1 MSHNQ
6 RLYWLKTLGFTA
18 QDRGIIHGTLG
29 TCSLVTGERQGE
41 TEEFWLAARD
51 GSALVH
57 TSNLPVMTW
66 QELQEWI
73 EPTAQPEVVKRNL
86 LSGQKTLFG
95 DEQDE
100 LD

>member
-1 MSHNQ
+1 MSHNH

-57 TSNLPVMTW
+57 TSSLPVMTW
-66 QELQEWI
+66 QELQAWI
-73 EPTAQPEVVKRNL
+73 EAKPETKKTLPKER
-86 LSGQKTLFG
+86 TLFG
-95 DEQDE
+95 DDQW
-100 LD
+100 

>member
-6 RLYWLKTLGFTA
+6 RLYWLKSLGFSA

-57 TSNLPVMTW
+57 TSSLPVMTW
-66 QELQEWI
+66 AELQAWI
-73 EPTAQPEVVKRNL
+73 EEKPEAKKSLPKERN
-86 LSGQKTLFG
+86 LFG
-95 DEQDE
+95 DDE
-100 LD
+100 D

>member
-6 RLYWLKTLGFTA
+6 RLYWLKTLGFVA

-57 TSNLPVMTW
+57 TSSLPVMTW
-66 QELQEWI
+66 QELQAWI
-73 EPTAQPEVVKRNL
+73 EAKPEPKKSLPKERN
-86 LSGQKTLFG
+86 LFG
-95 DEQDE
+95 DDE
-100 LD
+100 W

>member
-6 RLYWLKTLGFTA
+6 RLYWLKTLGFVA

-57 TSNLPVMTW
+57 TSSLPVMTW
-66 QELQEWI
+66 AELQAWI
-73 EPTAQPEVVKRNL
+73 EPIAQPEVVKRNL

>member
-6 RLYWLKTLGFTA
+6 RLYWLKSLGFTA

-57 TSNLPVMTW
+57 TSSLPVMTW
-66 QELQEWI
+66 QELQAWI
-73 EPTAQPEVVKRNL
+73 EKPPEPKKVLRMERN
-86 LSGQKTLFG
+86 LFG
-95 DEQDE
+95 DDE
-100 LD
+100 

>member
-18 QDRGIIHGTLG
+18 QDLGIIHGTLG

-57 TSNLPVMTW
+57 TSSLPVMTW
-66 QELQEWI
+66 AELQAWI
-73 EPTAQPEVVKRNL
+73 EEKPVVQKSLPKERN
-86 LSGQKTLFG
+86 LFG
-95 DEQDE
+95 DDE
-100 LD
+100 W